1 MAREHGFSLVE
12 TVVALAIASMA
23 FVALF
28 QAGST
33 GLFAVD
39 TASQADEALE
49 RAQSHL
55 AALGTGVILIQG
67 DSEGDDGG
75 GYRWHLRVQ
84 PVASRALSSQDG
96 SPTGVATLFDV
107 EASITW
113 PAHHHQRA
121 VVLKSQRLV
130 ASAGTQ

>member
-1 MAREHGFSLVE
+1 MAREHGFSLLE

-39 TASQADEALE
+39 TASRADEALE

-55 AALGTGVILIQG
+55 AAVSAAAGMVQG

-75 GYRWHLRVQ
+75 GYRWHLHIR
-84 PVASRALSSQDG
+84 PVASRSLPSQEG
-96 SPTGVATLFDV
+96 NAPTIVSLFDV
-107 EASITW
+107 EVSITW
-113 PAHHHQRA
+113 PSNHHERA
-121 VVLKSQRLV
+121 VVLKSQRLT
-130 ASAGTQ
+130 ALEGSQ